1 MATDSLSLQ
10 WVDGMEFTS
19 LVNGHSITIDAN
31 AEFGGKNKGPRPK
44 PLMMLAL
51 AGCTGMDVISILHK
65 MRVFPEG
72 FRVNIE
78 TDITE
83 EHPKHYTRMK
93 VIYEFTGENLPENKL
108 KRAVELS
115 EHQYCGVSA
124 VYKKA
129 MRLEFEIKLNNKVL
143 P

>member
-31 AEFGGKNKGPRPK
+31 SEFGGKNNGPRPK

-65 MRVFPEG
+65 MRVFPDS
-72 FRVNIE
+72 FKVNIE
-78 TDITE
+78 TAITD

-93 VIYEFTGENLPENKL
+93 VIYEFSGENLPENKL

-115 EHQYCGVSA
+115 EQQYCGVSA

-129 MRLEFEIKLNNKVL
+129 MNLEFEIRLNNKVL
-143 P
+143 A